1 MRSNAMFKRKTLAA
15 FLALPALFFLAGC
28 GESGSLVA
36 GGGTGGT
43 GISTGAIT
51 GFGSVI
57 VNDVEFDV
65 FETLITV
72 NDNTAVEN
80 NLRLGMVAKIRGTFN
95 PDGST
100 GVADLL
106 DAENAV
112 LGPISG
118 FGPEVDS
125 FTVLGQKIFVNGNTV
140 FDNNSIFPPDL
151 SGLVQ
156 GDIVEVY
163 GLRETSGIWATR
175 VEKKTPGQGG
185 INVKGLVSNYTGQN
199 TFNIGA
205 LLVTFTPPPP
215 AGFDNGVFV
224 EVEGIPN
231 PNDPLLMTATEIELE
246 DLEDA
251 EFDPAEGEEV
261 EVEGFVSGFTSI
273 SHFFVNGKL
282 VDASGARFEGGL
294 ASDLADDVRV
304 EAEGVWTMIDG
315 DLVLLAEEI
324 EFE

>member
-1 MRSNAMFKRKTLAA
+1 MFKRKTVAA

-28 GESGSLVA
+28 GGGGSLVA

-43 GISTGAIT
+43 GISTGVIT

-65 FETLITV
+65 FGTVITV
-72 NDNTAVEN
+72 NDNTAAEN

-95 PDGST
+95 PDGLT

-106 DAENAV
+106 DAENEV

-140 FDNNSIFPPDL
+140 FDTNIFPPDL

-163 GLRETSGIWATR
+163 GLKEISGIRGTR

-205 LLVTFTPPPP
+205 LLVTFTPQPP

-224 EVEGIPN
+224 EVEG
-231 PNDPLLMTATEIELE
+231 DPTGPVSMTATNIELE

-251 EFDPAEGEEV
+251 EFEPGGGEDG
-261 EVEGFVSGFTSI
+261 EVEGFVSGYTSL
-273 SHFFVNGKL
+273 SSFFFVNGRL
-282 VDASGARFEGGL
+282 VDASGARFEEGVPG
-294 ASDLADDVRV
+294 DLADDVRV
-304 EAEGVWTMIDG
+304 EAEGVWTMIG
-315 DLVLLAEEI
+315 VDLVLVAEKI

>member
-1 MRSNAMFKRKTLAA
+1 MKSNAGIIRGSRMAL
-15 FLALPALFFLAGC
+15 LALSALFVFAGC
-28 GESGSLVA
+28 WGSATTVA

-43 GISTGAIT
+43 GISTGVIT

-65 FETLITV
+65 FGTLITV
-72 NDNTAVEN
+72 NDNTAAEN
-80 NLRLGMVAKIRGTFN
+80 SLRLGMVAKIRGTFD
-95 PDGST
+95 PDGLT

-125 FTVLGQKIFVNGNTV
+125 FTVLGQKVFVDGNTV
-140 FDNNSIFPPDL
+140 FDNNSVFPPDL

-163 GLRETSGIWATR
+163 GLRDTSGIRATR
-175 VEKKTPGQGG
+175 VEKKTSGQGT
-185 INVKGLVSNYTGQN
+185 NVKGPVSNYTSGQN

-215 AGFDNGVFV
+215 AGFGNGVFV
-224 EVEGIPN
+224 EVEG
-231 PNDPLLMTATEIELE
+231 DPTGPDSMTATKIELE
-246 DLEDA
+246 DEEDA
-251 EFDPAEGEEV
+251 PFIPQEGEKEEV
-261 EVEGFVSGFTSI
+261 EGYVSGFTA
-273 SHFFVNGKL
+273 HPGDFL
-282 VDASGARFEGGL
+282 VGIRIVRTTASTRFEHGVSG
-294 ASDLADDVRV
+294 DLADNVRV
-304 EAEGVWTMIDG
+304 EAEGRIDASG
-315 DLVLLAEEI
+315 VLVAQEI
-324 EFE
+324 EFK

>member
-1 MRSNAMFKRKTLAA
+1 MRSNAMRSNAMFKRKTLAA
-15 FLALPALFFLAGC
+15 FLALPVFFFLAGC
-28 GESGSLVA
+28 EGSGTLVS

-65 FETLITV
+65 FETLIMV
-72 NDNTAVEN
+72 NDNTAVES

-95 PDGST
+95 PDGLT

-106 DAENAV
+106 DAENEV

-118 FGPEVDS
+118 IGVDS
-125 FTVLGQKIFVNGNTV
+125 FTVLGQEIFANGKTV
-140 FDNNSIFPPDL
+140 FDNNSISPPDL

-163 GLRETSGIWATR
+163 GLREASGIRATR

-215 AGFDNGVFV
+215 AGFDNGVYV
-224 EVEGIPN
+224 EVEG
-231 PNDPLLMTATEIELE
+231 DPTGPVSMTSTNIELE

-251 EFDPAEGEEV
+251 EYDPAEGEVV
-261 EVEGFVSGFTSI
+261 EVEGFVSGFTSL
-273 SHFFVNGKL
+273 SSPFFVSGRL
-282 VDASGARFEGGL
+282 VDASGARFEGGVPGDM
-294 ASDLADDVRV
+294 ANNVRV
-304 EAEGVWTMIDG
+304 EAEGVLTVG
-315 DLVLLAEEI
+315 TLVAEEI
-324 EFE
+324 EFK

>member
-1 MRSNAMFKRKTLAA
+1 MFKRKTLVV

-28 GESGSLVA
+28 GESGTLVA

-43 GISTGAIT
+43 GISTGVIA

-57 VNDVEFDV
+57 VNDVAFDV
-65 FETLITV
+65 FGTIITV
-72 NDNTAVEN
+72 NDNTATED

-95 PDGST
+95 PDGLT

-106 DAENAV
+106 DAENVV

-140 FDNNSIFPPDL
+140 FDNNIVPPDL

-156 GDIVEVY
+156 GDLVEVY
-163 GLRETSGIWATR
+163 GLRNTSSIRATR
-175 VEKKTPGQGG
+175 VEKKTPGQGV
-185 INVKGLVSNYTGQN
+185 INVKGFVSNYVGLN

-224 EVEGIPN
+224 EVEG
-231 PNDPLLMTATEIELE
+231 DPTGPDSMTATNIKLIEN
-246 DLEDA
+246 A
-251 EFDPAEGEEV
+251 EFTPAEGENV
-261 EVEGFVSGFTSI
+261 EVEGFISNFSGHPGSFQ
-273 SHFFVNGKL
+273 
-282 VDASGARFEGGL
+282 VDAKNVQTTAATMFVEGTSL
-294 ASDLADDVRV
+294 DLANDVRV
-304 EAEGVWTMIDG
+304 EAKGVQTVG
-315 DLVLLAEEI
+315 TLVAEII